1 MSTMSN
7 IILVAIMMIVFV
19 FFGISHENII
29 NMIFIFIISF
39 FCIGKLLFM
48 SIPLIDIIPKI
59 YIRYF

>member
-7 IILVAIMMIVFV
+7 IILLAIMIVFV
-19 FFGISHENII
+19 FFGINHENII

-48 SIPLIDIIPKI
+48 SIPLIDIIPNI